1 MGQVVGTVLQYLD
14 QEPWRFLISF
24 GAVLFLVLNLAAVLT
39 MAERKVSGYIQ
50 LRYGPNRVGPRGLLQ
65 PAADV
70 FKLFTKENVSPGR
83 SDLGVFLA
91 APIAM
96 FLPAAAVWL
105 VIPFAPDAVIANINV
120 GILFFIAIT
129 SIGALGVV
137 MAGYGSRSTFSLLGA
152 LRGAAQMISYEVPLI
167 LSLLGVVMLSGSL
180 SFVDV
185 VNAQGDTF
193 WTWYVWPLLPMFLTF
208 YVAGIAEVKRI
219 PFDLPEGESE
229 IVGGFMIEY
238 SGMTWALIQ
247 AAEFASMGLMSAIS
261 ATLFL
266 GGWQPPLPFLDL
278 GEFNWVWF
286 GLKTALIMFTFQWIR
301 WSVPRLRMDQL
312 MDLGW
317 KVLVPLTLIYLFI
330 IAAAMLIL
338 EEVI

>member
-1 MGQVVGTVLQYLD
+1 VGTVLQYLN
-14 QEPWRFLISF
+14 QEPIRFLISF
-24 GAVLFLVLNLAAVLT
+24 GLVLFLVLNLAAVLT
-39 MAERKVSGYIQ
+39 MAERKVSAYIQ

-83 SDLGVFLA
+83 SDLWVFLG

-96 FLPAAAVWL
+96 FLPAALVWL
-105 VIPFAPDAVIANINV
+105 VIPFAPGAVMADLNV
-120 GILFFIAIT
+120 GILFFIAVT

-167 LSLLGVVMLSGSL
+167 LSLLGVVMLAGSL

-193 WTWYVWPLLPMFLTF
+193 WTWYFLPLFPMFITF
-208 YVAGIAEVKRI
+208 YVAGIAEVKRV

-247 AAEFASMGLMSAIS
+247 AAEFASMGLMSAIT

-278 GEFNWVWF
+278 GAFNWVWF

-312 MDLGW
+312 MDFGW
-317 KVLVPLTLIYLFI
+317 KVLVPLTLIYLFVV
-330 IAAAMLIL
+330 AAAMLVFQ
-338 EEVI
+338 EVL

>member
-1 MGQVVGTVLQYLD
+1 VGTVLEYLNL
-14 QEPWRFLISF
+14 EPIRFLISF
-24 GAVLFLVLNLAAVLT
+24 GLVLFLVLNLAAVLT
-39 MAERKVSGYIQ
+39 MAERKVSAYIQ

-83 SDLGVFLA
+83 SDLWVFLG

-96 FLPAAAVWL
+96 FLPAALVWL
-105 VIPFAPDAVIANINV
+105 VIPFAPGAVMADLNV
-120 GILFFIAIT
+120 GILFFIAVT

-167 LSLLGVVMLSGSL
+167 LSLLGVVMLAGSL

-193 WTWYVWPLLPMFLTF
+193 WTWYFLPLFPMFITF
-208 YVAGIAEVKRI
+208 YVAGIAEVKRV

-247 AAEFASMGLMSAIS
+247 AAEFASMGLMSAIT

-278 GEFNWVWF
+278 GAFNWIWF

-317 KVLVPLTLIYLFI
+317 KVLVPLTLIYLFVV
-330 IAAAMLIL
+330 AAAMLVFQ
-338 EEVI
+338 EVL

>member
-1 MGQVVGTVLQYLD
+1 MGTVLQYLN
-14 QEPWRFLISF
+14 QEPIRFLVSF
-24 GAVLFLVLNLAAVLT
+24 GLVLFLVLNLAAVLT
-39 MAERKVSGYIQ
+39 MAERKVSAYIQ

-83 SDLGVFLA
+83 SDLWVFLG

-96 FLPAAAVWL
+96 FLPAALVWL
-105 VIPFAPDAVIANINV
+105 VIPFAPDAVMADLNV
-120 GILFFIAIT
+120 GILFFIAVT

-167 LSLLGVVMLSGSL
+167 LSLLGVVMLAGSL

-185 VNAQGDTF
+185 VNAQGNTF
-193 WTWYVWPLLPMFLTF
+193 WTWYFLPLFPMFITF
-208 YVAGIAEVKRI
+208 YVAGIAEVKRV

-247 AAEFASMGLMSAIS
+247 AAEFASMGLMSAIT

-278 GEFNWVWF
+278 GTFNWVWF

-312 MDLGW
+312 MDFGW
-317 KVLVPLTLIYLFI
+317 KVLVPLTLIYLFVV
-330 IAAAMLIL
+330 AAAML
-338 EEVI
+338 VF

>member
-1 MGQVVGTVLQYLD
+1 METVLHYLN
-14 QEPWRFLISF
+14 QEPLRFLISF
-24 GAVLFLVLNLAAVLT
+24 GLILFLVLNLAAVLT
-39 MAERKVSGYIQ
+39 MAERKVSAYIQ

-83 SDLGVFLA
+83 SDLWVFLG

-96 FLPAAAVWL
+96 FLPAALVWL
-105 VIPFAPDAVIANINV
+105 VIPFAPDAVMANLNV
-120 GILFFIAIT
+120 GILFFIAVT

-167 LSLLGVVMLSGSL
+167 LSLLGVVMLAGSL

-185 VNAQGDTF
+185 VLAQVDTF
-193 WTWYVWPLLPMFLTF
+193 WTWYFLPLFPMFIVF
-208 YVAGIAEVKRI
+208 YVSGIAEVKRV

-247 AAEFASMGLMSAIS
+247 AAEFASMGLMSAIT

-278 GEFNWVWF
+278 GAFDWVWF

-312 MDLGW
+312 MDFGW
-317 KVLVPLTLIYLFI
+317 KVLVPLTLIYLFVV
-330 IAAAMLIL
+330 AAAMLIF
-338 EEVI
+338 

>member
-1 MGQVVGTVLQYLD
+1 VGTVLQYLD

-83 SDLGVFLA
+83 SDLWVFLA

-120 GILFFIAIT
+120 GILFFIAVT

-180 SFVDV
+180 SFVAV

-208 YVAGIAEVKRI
+208 YVSGIAEVKRV

-247 AAEFASMGLMSAIS
+247 AAEFASMGLMSAVTT
-261 ATLFL
+261 TLFL

-278 GEFNWVWF
+278 GAFNWVWF
-286 GLKTALIMFTFQWIR
+286 GFKTSLIMFTFQWIR
-301 WSVPRLRMDQL
+301 WSIPRLRMDQL

-317 KVLVPLTLIYLFI
+317 KVLVPLTLIYLVVV
-330 IAAAMLIL
+330 AAAMLIL
-338 EEVI
+338 QEVF

>member
-1 MGQVVGTVLQYLD
+1 MQTVLNLLEV
-14 QEPWRFLISF
+14 EPIRLLISF
-24 GAVLFLVLNLAAVLT
+24 GAVLFLVLNLAAILT
-39 MAERKVSGYIQ
+39 MAERKVSGYIH
-50 LRYGPNRVGPRGLLQ
+50 LRFGPNRVGPRGLLQ

-83 SDLGVFLA
+83 SDLWVFLG

-96 FLPAAAVWL
+96 FLPAALVWL
-105 VIPFAPDAVIANINV
+105 VIPFAPDAVMANLNV
-120 GILFFIAIT
+120 GILFFIAVT

-167 LSLLGVVMLSGSL
+167 LSLLGGVMLTGSL

-185 VNAQGDTF
+185 VNAQGGGF
-193 WTWYVWPLLPMFLTF
+193 WNWYVWPQLPMFFAF
-208 YVAGIAEVKRI
+208 YIAGLAEVKRV

-229 IVGGFMIEY
+229 IVGGYMVEY

-247 AAEFASMGLMSAIS
+247 ASEFATMGLMA
-261 ATLFL
+261 AMNVTLFL
-266 GGWQPPLPFLDL
+266 GGWQPPLDFLDL
-278 GEFNWVWF
+278 GAFNWIWF
-286 GLKTALIMFTFQWIR
+286 GLKTALLTFTFQWIR

-317 KVLVPLTLIYLFI
+317 KILVPACLVWLFVV
-330 IAAAMLIL
+330 AGAMLAL
-338 EEVI
+338 QGA

>member
-1 MGQVVGTVLQYLD
+1 VGMVLEYLN
-14 QEPWRFLISF
+14 QEPIRFLISF
-24 GAVLFLVLNLAAVLT
+24 GLVLFLVLNLAAVLT
-39 MAERKVSGYIQ
+39 MAERKVSAYIQ

-83 SDLGVFLA
+83 SDLWVFLG

-96 FLPAAAVWL
+96 FLPAALVWL
-105 VIPFAPDAVIANINV
+105 VIPFAPDAVMVDLNV
-120 GILFFIAIT
+120 GILFFIAVT

-167 LSLLGVVMLSGSL
+167 LSLLGVVMLAGSL

-193 WTWYVWPLLPMFLTF
+193 WTWYFLPLFPMFITF
-208 YVAGIAEVKRI
+208 YVAGIAEVKRV

-247 AAEFASMGLMSAIS
+247 AAEFASMGLMSAIT

-278 GEFNWVWF
+278 GAFNWVWF

-317 KVLVPLTLIYLFI
+317 KVLVPLTLIYLFVV
-330 IAAAMLIL
+330 AAAMLVFQ
-338 EEVI
+338 EVS

>member
-1 MGQVVGTVLQYLD
+1 VGTVLQYLN
-14 QEPWRFLISF
+14 QEPIRFLISF
-24 GAVLFLVLNLAAVLT
+24 GLVLFLVLNLAAVLT
-39 MAERKVSGYIQ
+39 MAERKVSAYIQ

-83 SDLGVFLA
+83 SDLWVFLG

-96 FLPAAAVWL
+96 FLPAALVWL
-105 VIPFAPDAVIANINV
+105 VIPFAPGAVMADLNV
-120 GILFFIAIT
+120 GILFFIAVT

-167 LSLLGVVMLSGSL
+167 LSLLGVVMLAGSL

-193 WTWYVWPLLPMFLTF
+193 WTWYFLPLFPMFITF
-208 YVAGIAEVKRI
+208 YVAGIAEVKRV

-247 AAEFASMGLMSAIS
+247 AAEFASMGLMSAIT

-278 GEFNWVWF
+278 GAFNWVWF

-317 KVLVPLTLIYLFI
+317 KVLVPLTLIYLFVV
-330 IAAAMLIL
+330 AAAMLVFQ
-338 EEVI
+338 EVL

>member
-1 MGQVVGTVLQYLD
+1 MQTFLNLLEM
-14 QEPWRFLISF
+14 EPIRFLVSF
-24 GAVLFLVLNLAAVLT
+24 GAVLFLVLNLAAILT
-39 MAERKVSGYIQ
+39 MAERKTAGYIQ

-65 PAADV
+65 PLADI

-83 SDLGVFLA
+83 ADLWIFLG

-96 FLPAAAVWL
+96 FIPAAVVWM
-105 VIPFAPDAVIANINV
+105 VIPFAPNAVVANLNV
-120 GILFFIAIT
+120 GILFFVAVT
-129 SIGALGVV
+129 SIGALGVI

-167 LSLLGVVMLSGSL
+167 LSLLGVIMLTGSL

-185 VNAQGDTF
+185 VNSQGPNF
-193 WTWYVWPLLPMFLTF
+193 WGWYVLPQFPMALTF
-208 YVAGIAEVKRI
+208 YIAGLAEVKRV

-229 IVGGFMIEY
+229 IVGGFMVEY

-247 AAEFASMGLMSAIS
+247 AAEFASMGLMSAINV
-261 ATLFL
+261 TLFF
-266 GGWQPPLPFLDL
+266 GGWQPPLEFLDL
-278 GEFNWVWF
+278 GNFNWVWF

-317 KVLVPLTLIYLFI
+317 KVLVPITLVWLFVT
-330 IAAAMLIL
+330 AGAML
-338 EEVI
+338 VI

>member
-1 MGQVVGTVLQYLD
+1 VGTVLEYLNL
-14 QEPWRFLISF
+14 EPIRFLISF
-24 GAVLFLVLNLAAVLT
+24 GLVLFLVLNLAAVLT
-39 MAERKVSGYIQ
+39 MAERKVSAYIQ

-83 SDLGVFLA
+83 SDLWVFLG

-96 FLPAAAVWL
+96 FLPAALVWL
-105 VIPFAPDAVIANINV
+105 VIPFAPDAVMADLNV
-120 GILFFIAIT
+120 GILFFVAVT

-137 MAGYGSRSTFSLLGA
+137 MAGYGSRSTFALLGA

-167 LSLLGVVMLSGSL
+167 LSLLGVVMLAGSL

-193 WTWYVWPLLPMFLTF
+193 WTWYFLPLFPMFITF
-208 YVAGIAEVKRI
+208 YVAGIAEVKRV

-247 AAEFASMGLMSAIS
+247 AAEFASMGLMSAIT

-278 GEFNWVWF
+278 GAFNWIWF

-317 KVLVPLTLIYLFI
+317 KVLVPLTLIYLFVV
-330 IAAAMLIL
+330 AAAMLVFQ
-338 EEVI
+338 EVL

>member
-1 MGQVVGTVLQYLD
+1 VGTVLQYLD

-39 MAERKVSGYIQ
+39 FAERKVSGYIQ
-50 LRYGPNRVGPRGLLQ
+50 LRYGPNRVGPRGILQ

-83 SDLGVFLA
+83 SDLWVFLA

-120 GILFFIAIT
+120 GILFFIAVT

-137 MAGYGSRSTFSLLGA
+137 MAGYGSRSSYALLGA
-152 LRGAAQMISYEVPLI
+152 LRGAGQMISYEVPLI

-185 VNAQGDTF
+185 VNAQGDRF

-208 YVAGIAEVKRI
+208 YVSGLAEVKRV

-247 AAEFASMGLMSAIS
+247 ASEFASMGLMSAITT
-261 ATLFL
+261 TLFL

-278 GEFNWVWF
+278 GSFNWIWF

-301 WSVPRLRMDQL
+301 WSIPRLRMDQL

-317 KVLVPLTLIYLFI
+317 KVLVPMTLIYLFI
-330 IAAAMLIL
+330 VAAAMLIL
-338 EEVI
+338 QEVL

>member
-1 MGQVVGTVLQYLD
+1 VGTVLEYLNL
-14 QEPWRFLISF
+14 EPIRFLISF
-24 GAVLFLVLNLAAVLT
+24 GLVLFLVLNLAAVLT
-39 MAERKVSGYIQ
+39 MAERKVSAYIQ

-83 SDLGVFLA
+83 SDLWVFLG

-96 FLPAAAVWL
+96 FLPAALVWL
-105 VIPFAPDAVIANINV
+105 VIPFAPGAVMADLNV
-120 GILFFIAIT
+120 GILFFIAVT

-167 LSLLGVVMLSGSL
+167 LSLLGVVMLAGSL

-193 WTWYVWPLLPMFLTF
+193 WTWYFLPLFPMFITF
-208 YVAGIAEVKRI
+208 YVAGIAEVKRV

-247 AAEFASMGLMSAIS
+247 AAEFASMGLMSAIT

-278 GEFNWVWF
+278 GAFNWVWF

-312 MDLGW
+312 MDFGW
-317 KVLVPLTLIYLFI
+317 KVLVPTTLIYLFI
-330 IAAAMLIL
+330 VAAAMLIFQ
-338 EEVI
+338 EVF

>member
-1 MGQVVGTVLQYLD
+1 VGTVLQYLD
-14 QEPWRFLISF
+14 QEPIRFLISF
-24 GAVLFLVLNLAAVLT
+24 GLVLFLVLNLAAVLT
-39 MAERKVSGYIQ
+39 MAERKVSAYIQ

-83 SDLGVFLA
+83 SDLWVFLG

-96 FLPAAAVWL
+96 FLPAALVWL
-105 VIPFAPDAVIANINV
+105 VIPFAPDAVMADLNV
-120 GILFFIAIT
+120 GILFFIAVT

-167 LSLLGVVMLSGSL
+167 LSLLGVVMLAGSL

-185 VNAQGDTF
+185 VNAQGNTF
-193 WTWYVWPLLPMFLTF
+193 WTWYFLPLFPMFITF
-208 YVAGIAEVKRI
+208 YVAGIAEVKRV

-247 AAEFASMGLMSAIS
+247 AAEFASMGLMSAIT

-278 GEFNWVWF
+278 GAFNWVWF

-312 MDLGW
+312 MDFGW
-317 KVLVPLTLIYLFI
+317 KVLVPLTLIYLFVV
-330 IAAAMLIL
+330 AAAML
-338 EEVI
+338 VF

>member
-1 MGQVVGTVLQYLD
+1 MQTVLNLLEM
-14 QEPWRFLISF
+14 EPIRFFVSF
-24 GAVLFLVLNLAAVLT
+24 GAILFLVLNLAAILT
-39 MAERKVSGYIQ
+39 MAERKTAGYIQ

-83 SDLGVFLA
+83 ADLWIFLG

-96 FLPAAAVWL
+96 FIPAAAVWM
-105 VIPFAPDAVIANINV
+105 VIPFAPNAVVANLNV
-120 GILFFIAIT
+120 GILFFVAVT
-129 SIGALGVV
+129 SIGALGVI
-137 MAGYGSRSTFSLLGA
+137 MAGYGSHSTFSLLGA

-167 LSLLGVVMLSGSL
+167 LSLLGVIMLTGSL

-185 VNAQGDTF
+185 VNSQGPNF
-193 WTWYVWPLLPMFLTF
+193 WGWYFLPQFPMALTF
-208 YVAGIAEVKRI
+208 YIAGLAEVKRV

-229 IVGGFMIEY
+229 IVGGFMVEY

-247 AAEFASMGLMSAIS
+247 ASEFASMGLMSAINV
-261 ATLFL
+261 TLFF
-266 GGWQPPLPFLDL
+266 GGWQPPFEFLDL
-278 GEFNWVWF
+278 GNFNWVWF
-286 GLKTALIMFTFQWIR
+286 GFKTALIMFTFQWIR

-317 KVLVPLTLIYLFI
+317 KILVPITLLWLFVT
-330 IAAAMLIL
+330 AGAMLIF
-338 EEVI
+338 

>member
-1 MGQVVGTVLQYLD
+1 LSLDVLN
-14 QEPWRFLISF
+14 QEPFRLVLSF
-24 GAVLFLVLNLAAVLT
+24 ASVLFLVLNLAAVLT
-39 MAERKVSGYIQ
+39 FAERKVSAYIQ
-50 LRYGPNRVGPRGLLQ
+50 LRYGPNRVGPRGILQ

-70 FKLFTKENVSPGR
+70 FKLFTKENVTLGR
-83 SDLGVFLA
+83 ADLGIFLA

-105 VIPFAPDAVIANINV
+105 VVPFAPDAVIANINV
-120 GILFFIAIT
+120 AILFFIAIT

-137 MAGYGSRSTFSLLGA
+137 MAGYGSRSNFSLLGA

-167 LSLLGVVMLSGSL
+167 LSLLGVVMLTGSL

-185 VNAQGDTF
+185 VNAQGGGF
-193 WTWYVWPLLPMFLTF
+193 WNWYVWPQLPMFLTF
-208 YVAGIAEVKRI
+208 YVAGLAEVKRV

-229 IVGGFMIEY
+229 IVGGYMIEY

-247 AAEFASMGLMSAIS
+247 ASEFASMGLMSAITT
-261 ATLFL
+261 TLFL
-266 GGWQPPLPFLDL
+266 GGWQPPLEFVDL
-278 GEFNWVWF
+278 GVFNWIWF

-301 WSVPRLRMDQL
+301 WSIPRLRMDQL

-317 KVLVPLTLIYLFI
+317 KVLVPITLVWLFVT
-330 IAAAMLIL
+330 AGLMLIL
-338 EEVI
+338 